1 MCNLFVNAESD
12 MWESRTKSLRIS
24 GFVTSVRMENYFW
37 HALEEIAERTGTT
50 VNELV
55 STLYAEAMA
64 AGHSERNFTSFVR
77 VCAIRYYS
85 LIARGEISPTDK
97 LKLDDL
103 PTTEIL
109 YRESERWHNGD
120 LMPQAK
126 AG

>member
-37 HALEEIAERTGTT
+37 RALEEIAERTGST

-55 STLYAEAMA
+55 STLYSEAMS

-85 LIARGEISPTDK
+85 LVARGEISPTDK
-97 LKLDDL
+97 LELDSL
-103 PTTEIL
+103 PTTDIL
-109 YRESERWHNGD
+109 SRESERWHKPG
-120 LMPQAK
+120 LMPEAK